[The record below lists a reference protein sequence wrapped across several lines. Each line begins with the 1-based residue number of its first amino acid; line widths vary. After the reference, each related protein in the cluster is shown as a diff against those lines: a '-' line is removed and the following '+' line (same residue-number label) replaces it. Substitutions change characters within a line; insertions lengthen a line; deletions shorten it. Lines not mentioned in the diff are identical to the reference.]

1 MHKTYPSTRIRAGK
15 LTAAVLLAALAFP
28 LHTPSKAAAA
38 ATCSTKSETGW
49 VVVQDFGRIGYFVK
63 AERGVSDTAVSDA
76 AAFKNSVDLVAA
88 KIVELAGTSAK
99 LKIVAKGGADAAGS
113 ASSNVRIA
121 KSRARYGAKYV
132 RSALSKAGVKSMT
145 FTYEHSVSVTQ
156 DDPFGRFF
164 GLTVFKCDTSLLT
177 GTPATTPT
185 PGSAPSTSTKCA
197 PPYLTLVHSETY
209 RFLPAKSSLRQGL
222 TPEDSD
228 VYTSRMVYVAN
239 IVKSKLTSPGGV
251 YVEVTGY
258 ASPAGSVTSNDWL
271 ATNRAKTAESSLR
284 RALTRT
290 LKASDKLV
298 TFKTTG
304 ASERRTDP
312 TATVTVYYCP

>member
-1 MHKTYPSTRIRAGK
+1 MHTTSSFTRIRAGK
-15 LTAAVLLAALAFP
+15 FTAALLLAALAFP
-28 LHTPSKAAAA
+28 MHAPSEVAAA

-49 VVVQDFGRIGYFVK
+49 VVVRDFGRIGYFKK
-63 AERGVSDTAVSDA
+63 AERGVRDTEISDA
-76 AAFKNSVDLVAA
+76 AAFKTNVDLVVA
-88 KIVELAGTSAK
+88 KTVELAGTSAK
-99 LKIVAKGGADAAGS
+99 LKIVAQGGADAAGT

-121 KSRARYGAKYV
+121 KNRARYGAKYV
-132 RSALSKAGVKSMT
+132 RSALSKAGVKSMS
-145 FTYEHSVSVTQ
+145 FAYEHRVSTTK
-156 DDPFGRFF
+156 DDPFDRFF
-164 GLTVFKCDTSLLT
+164 GLTVFKCDPSLLT
-177 GTPATTPT
+177 GTPGTTPT
-185 PGSAPSTSTKCA
+185 AGTKCA

-209 RFLPAKSSLRQGL
+209 RFLPAKRSLRQGL
-222 TPEDSD
+222 TPEDRD

-258 ASPAGSVTSNDWL
+258 ASPAGSTASNDWL
-271 ATNRAKTAESSLR
+271 AANRAKTAASSLR

-290 LKASDKLV
+290 LKASDKVV
-298 TFKTTG
+298 TFKITG